1 MKQRTLLAILLTVHV
16 LAGHAQS
23 IDNAVEQERE
33 LQKDMSFLK
42 GKKLNDDREVVG
54 VAAFKCDSESPFSG
68 LVTEKVVEVLKNS
81 NRFIVVDRTHMDK
94 VIEEMEY
101 QKREEFIGKDIA
113 DQESNLAAK
122 KIVNGT
128 ITKIPV
134 YRIQNVNGSVRGYKA
149 SVAFQMKID
158 DVETKQTTQA
168 TSFEGKASKECISA
182 QAAVQMAMNS
192 LENELYEFIR
202 QNFPLQAKVVKI
214 LTGKK
219 GVAETVL
226 IKAGKRHG
234 VKVGDKFT
242 INTVEVLDGEELL
255 SEIGTLTIVKLTG
268 EAFSECKV
276 EKSAGQTLY
285 ENFNAGNNL
294 RCQLI
299 IK

>member
-1 MKQRTLLAILLTVHV
+1 MKQRILLAILLTVHALV
-16 LAGHAQS
+16 GHAQS
-23 IDNAVEQERE
+23 VDNAVEQERS

-68 LVTEKVVEVLKNS
+68 LVTEKIVEVLKNS

-134 YRIQNVNGSVRGYKA
+134 YRIKNGDGSIRGYKA

-168 TSFEGKASKECISA
+168 TSFEGKASKECVSA

-192 LENELYEFIR
+192 LENELLGYIL
-202 QNFPLQAKVVKI
+202 QNFPLQAKIVKI
-214 LTGKK
+214 LSEKK

-226 IKAGKRHG
+226 IKAGKKHG
-234 VKVGDKFT
+234 INIGDKFT
-242 INTVEVLDGEELL
+242 VNIVEDIDGEELL
-255 SEIGTLTIVKLTG
+255 SEIGKLTVIKFTG
-268 EAFSECKV
+268 EAFSECKID
-276 EKSAGQTLY
+276 KSAGQNLY
-285 ENFNAGNNL
+285 ENFNAGKKL
-294 RCQLI
+294 LCQLI
-299 IK
+299 TK